1 MSDYGRRIVV
11 DLPFEDAIAVVRRA
25 VREQGLEVIARVDV
39 RDRFRRDLA
48 HDFRRYLLFEVW
60 SPKLA
65 LEALRQDLDAGTI
78 LPTTIVIYELADGE
92 TAISAR
98 EPLLPL
104 AAHAGWRQHAPALAT
119 FADHEAER
127 VARVLATLTRGASL
141 REAAAPAA

>member
-11 DLPFEDAIAVVRRA
+11 DLPFEEAIGIARRA
-25 VREQGLEVIARVDV
+25 VREQGLDVIARVDV
-39 RDRFRRDLA
+39 RDRFRRELA

-60 SPKLA
+60 SPELA

-98 EPLLPL
+98 EPLFPL

-119 FADHEAER
+119 MADLESER
-127 VARVLATLTRGASL
+127 IARVFATLTRGASL
-141 REAAAPAA
+141 ARAAA